1 MACSSSKTATYA
13 IKLNQGSS
21 YTLPLVLKDG
31 EGALIDL
38 SGYSAAMQIRIVPEA
53 EEVIDELST
62 DNGRIVI
69 DAENGKLTLSFPH
82 EVTEADPAGQFFY
95 DIEITSSDDEV
106 TRILQGKI
114 FINAEVTRVS
124 SES

>member
-1 MACSSSKTATYA
+1 MACNASKTATYA
-13 IKLNQGSS
+13 IKLNQGST
-21 YTLPLVLKDG
+21 YTLPLILKDG

-82 EVTEADPAGQFFY
+82 EVTEQYPAGQFFY
-95 DIEITSSDDEV
+95 DIEIVSADDEV
-106 TRILQGKI
+106 TRILQGRI

>member
-1 MACSSSKTATYA
+1 MACNSTKTATYA
-13 IKLNQGSS
+13 IKLNQGST
-21 YTLPLVLKDG
+21 YTLPLILKDG

-82 EVTEADPAGQFFY
+82 AVTETYPAGQFFY
-95 DIEITSSDDEV
+95 DIEIVSADDEV
-106 TRILQGKI
+106 TRILQGRI
-114 FINAEVTRVS
+114 FISAEVTRVS
-124 SES
+124 SDS

>member
-1 MACSSSKTATYA
+1 MACNSTKTATYA

-31 EGALIDL
+31 DGNLVNL

-53 EEVIDELST
+53 EDVIDELST
-62 DNGRIVI
+62 GNGRIVI

-82 EVTEADPAGQFFY
+82 EVTEAYPAGQFFY
-95 DIEITSSDDEV
+95 DIEIVSADDEV
-106 TRILQGKI
+106 TRILQGRI